1 MKFKTVLTLALPL
14 LGMGAVAAQTS
25 SFLSGDEVKQTR
37 MRQHRVVAAAPN
49 TTARAWM
56 VRDRGDL
63 PLGLVSFN
71 VAAPE
76 TFTSLFTLPDK
87 VFAGVNTPSGYYFY
101 RFREDTA
108 NETMIPL
115 AWSSLDPAT
124 GEITDIA
131 DWKDKAFI
139 FNDMAYDYKSG
150 KIYGL
155 SREYYT
161 DEYLT
166 ALSFEYSGLYT
177 IDASTGV
184 ATQVK
189 QFINWDTGALANPTY
204 ITLTADLEGNL
215 YAIDVNGYLV
225 KFDRDNDYAE
235 VEIGFTGHYPAQRL
249 QTMTYDPMTGKIYW
263 AADYKSALAELLMV
277 DPETAE
283 TQVIGLLGNDARL
296 AGLDIPCTIPSG
308 GAPAAVTEMT
318 VTPSAS
324 GENSAQIS
332 FVNPTKTFGNSKLAS
347 LTKVTI
353 ARDGSE
359 IHSVS
364 PANIG
369 ETVNYTDQVSEAGYR
384 TYVVT
389 PYNALGTGMA
399 KSVTKWVGHDVPDAP
414 GNVGIGRSDDGAG
427 VIEWVEPTV
436 GLHGGWID
444 ASSLRY
450 RIVRMP
456 GNTLVAEDVK
466 GNTFTDHTVT
476 SMGSY
481 YYVITPYTADGDG
494 AAAKSVTIE
503 LGSEISVLPY
513 NCLFENESVFNT
525 WTVINNNGGSTWQW
539 KKRGLSDYDCFAM
552 YQYDSK
558 NDGDDYLVSP
568 PVRMKAGQTY
578 SVKFNYRGSNASHTE
593 KFDVRFGNAATVEG
607 LTNSL
612 KSYELK
618 DGDGRFDT
626 IDLPEIT
633 EDGTYYIAFHAT
645 SEKNM
650 YNIYITDVTISCT
663 SSGGGTGGGDEDS
676 FKAPTNLKATVN
688 AEYGDVVLSWA
699 YGNTGGETGDD
710 DPGLSVEIL
719 EDWEGYPSFILN
731 PTATTWDWSYIDGDK
746 GIPYVSDYEADAYP
760 TDGKPLAAMI
770 MAPYEL
776 TKDVYYPNPP
786 HSGDKYL
793 LFKSNF
799 YDGNSQRPAPAPDD
813 YFISPK
819 LNYSSDFVFSFW
831 CKADPDLEGQ
841 ESGGLWGS
849 TLWNTEQFRVGYST
863 TGKEASDFIWLTDEP
878 EVITSMDNSWTFKEY
893 AIPAAAKYVCINYCT
908 KDYNGFWFM
917 VDDISIAMPNAGKP
931 RRVAPTFSN
940 FDVYVD
946 GSKVAST
953 EATSYTVTG
962 LEEGDHTASVV
973 AVYAEGE
980 SEPATVNFNIKLGG
994 VDEIAAQG
1002 IRIYPNPATDVVN
1015 FGTAVD
1021 TAELLDM
1028 SGRCVAKVQD
1038 AAAMNLNGIAPGI
1051 YLVRMT
1057 VAGNVHTSRL
1067 IVK

>member
-1 MKFKTVLTLALPL
+1 MKIKTLLTFALPL
-14 LGMGAVAAQTS
+14 LGAGAVVAQTFS
-25 SFLSGDEVKQTR
+25 SWSGDEAKQTR

-56 VRDRGDL
+56 VRDKGDL

-76 TFTSLFTLPDK
+76 SFTSLFTLPDK
-87 VFAGVNTPSGYYFY
+87 AFAGVNTPTGYYFY
-101 RFREDTA
+101 RFREDLA
-108 NETMIPL
+108 NENLIPL
-115 AWSSLDPAT
+115 AWSSVDPAT
-124 GEITDIA
+124 GKITDIA

-150 KIYGL
+150 VIYGL
-155 SREYYT
+155 AREIYN
-161 DEYLT
+161 DEGLT
-166 ALSFEYSGLYT
+166 GLTFEYSALYT
-177 IDASTGV
+177 IDAATGN
-184 ATQVK
+184 AKRVK
-189 QFINWDTGALANPTY
+189 QFINWNTGAIGNPTY
-204 ITLTADLEGNL
+204 VTLTADLEGNL
-215 YAIDVNGYLV
+215 YALDVNGYLV
-225 KFDRDNDYAE
+225 KFDRENDYAE
-235 VEIGFTGHYPAQRL
+235 VEIGDTGQYPAQRL
-249 QTMTYDPMTGKIYW
+249 QTMTYDPLTGKIFW
-263 AADYKSALAELLMV
+263 AAERKSKVAELLMI

-283 TQVIGLLGNDARL
+283 TQVVGLLGNNARL

-332 FVNPTKTFGNSKLAS
+332 FVNPTKTFGDSNLAS

-369 ETVNYTDQVSEAGYR
+369 ETVNYTDQVTEAGYR
-384 TYVVT
+384 TYVAT
-389 PYNALGTGMA
+389 PYNALGIGMA

-414 GNVGIGRSDDGAG
+414 GNVGIGRMDDGSG

-450 RIVRMP
+450 RITRMP
-456 GNTLVAEDVK
+456 GNTLIAEDVQ
-466 GNTFTDHTVT
+466 GNTFTDRTVT

-481 YYVITPYTADGDG
+481 YYTITPYNADGEG
-494 AAAKSVTIE
+494 PSANTVTIE
-503 LGSEISVLPY
+503 LGSVISVLPY
-513 NCLFENESVFNT
+513 NCLFENQSVFDT

-539 KKRGLSDYDCFAM
+539 KRRDLDYECFAM
-552 YQYDSK
+552 YRYDND
-558 NDGDDYLVSP
+558 NDGDDYLVTP
-568 PVRMKAGQTY
+568 PIRMKAGATY
-578 SVKFNYRGSNASHTE
+578 SVKFNYRGSNVIHTE
-593 KFDVRFGNAATVEG
+593 NFDVRFGNAATVEG

-612 KSYELK
+612 KSYELT

-633 EDGTYYIAFHAT
+633 EDGEYFVAFHAT
-645 SEKNM
+645 SKKGM
-650 YNIYITDVTISCT
+650 FNIYITDVTISCT
-663 SSGGGTGGGDEDS
+663 SGGDSGDEDD
-676 FKAPTNLKATVN
+676 FKAPTDLKATVN
-688 AEYGDVVLSWA
+688 ADNGDVVLSWA
-699 YGNTGGETGDD
+699 YDNTGGETGGDDDD
-710 DPGLSVEIL
+710 DPGLSVEII
-719 EDWEGYPSFILN
+719 EDWEGYPNWVIN
-731 PTATTWDWSYIDGDK
+731 PTGDTWDWSYIDGDK
-746 GIPYVSDYEADAYP
+746 GLPYTSEWGELYP

-776 TKDVYYPNPP
+776 DKSTYLPNPP
-786 HSGDKYL
+786 HSGEKYL
-793 LFKSNF
+793 LFKSN
-799 YDGNSQRPAPAPDD
+799 YAAGDGSSPAPAPDD

-819 LNYSSDFVFSFW
+819 LNYSKDFVFSFW
-831 CKADPDLEGQ
+831 CKADPDYEGQ
-841 ESGGLWGS
+841 EAGSSWGP
-849 TLWNTEQFRVGYST
+849 LWNTEQFRVGYST

-878 EVITSMDNSWTFKEY
+878 ESVTSMGDIWSYKEY

-908 KDYNGFWFM
+908 EKHGYWFM
-917 VDDISIAMPNAGKP
+917 VDDITISVPNTP
-931 RRVAPTFSN
+931 SESRRVAPTFSN

-946 GSKVAST
+946 GNKVAST
-953 EATSYTVTG
+953 QATSYTVTG

-980 SEPATVNFNIKLGG
+980 SEPATVNFNVKLGG
-994 VDEIAAQG
+994 VDEVTAQG

-1015 FGTAVD
+1015 FGTTVD

-1028 SGRCVAKVQD
+1028 SGRRVAKVQD
-1038 AAAMNLNGIAPGI
+1038 AAAMNLAGVAPGI

-1057 VAGNVHTSRL
+1057 VDGNVLTSRL